1 MRSHPTL
8 APRPQICLIG
18 SNGFCA
24 VAGEGELNS
33 KSLAFRDK
41 VCYNC
46 NKKPGLQTVFCSNFF
61 LLEEREVFFY
71 GKHYYQSIEG
81 NVQGKGELA
90 NIAQYATKLGKK
102 PFILISEGG
111 KKRVGGIIEDSFK
124 DTGCELVFEAFHG
137 ECSKN
142 EINRLVAIV
151 KEKGCDLVIGVGGGK
166 IFDTAKA
173 VAYYVESPVI
183 VCPTIAA
190 TDAPVL
196 HLL

>member
-1 MRSHPTL
+1 MANIIISP
-8 APRPQICLIG
+8 
-18 SNGFCA
+18 
-24 VAGEGELNS
+24 S
-33 KSLAFRDK
+33 K
-41 VCYNC
+41 Y
-46 NKKPGLQTVFCSNFF
+46 
-61 LLEEREVFFY
+61 
-71 GKHYYQSIEG
+71 
-81 NVQGKGELA
+81 VQGKGELA

-166 IFDTAKA
+166 IFPIQRIHVPLDALIAFLAADTHHFVVVFAIRRPEKRRRLA
-173 VAYYVESPVI
+173 
-183 VCPTIAA
+183 CNGLHQIA
-190 TDAPVL
+190 TSFQ
-196 HLL
+196 LLANLRVGEL